1 MGAQRKPKKRTAP
14 TAPPES
20 AGLVRQIADHLKE
33 VLWLRDL
40 TEERILYVS
49 PSFATV
55 FGRPV
60 ESLLASPRVWID
72 AIHPDDRERVMSA
85 ALNEA
90 RSGDDV
96 MEYRIVR
103 PDGTVRLLRDRAYPV
118 RNPKG
123 EVYRLTGL
131 VEDITDRQRSKSS

>member
-1 MGAQRKPKKRTAP
+1 MGSQRKPKKKSVA
-14 TAPPES
+14 AAPES
-20 AGLVRQIADHLKE
+20 AGLLRQIADNLKE

-40 TEERILYVS
+40 AEERILYVS

-103 PDGTVRLLRDRAYPV
+103 PDGTVRQLRDRSYPV
-118 RNPKG
+118 RNPQG

-131 VEDITDRQRSKSS
+131 VEDITDRQKGKSG

>member
-1 MGAQRKPKKRTAP
+1 MGSPRKPRDRSVP
-14 TAPPES
+14 APPPEL
-20 AGLVRQIADHLKE
+20 GNLLRQIADSLKE

-40 TEERILYVS
+40 GEERILYVS

-60 ESLLASPRVWID
+60 ESLLAAPRVWID

-85 ALNEA
+85 VLNEA
-90 RSGDDV
+90 RSGDDL

-103 PDGTVRLLRDRAYPV
+103 PDGTVRLLRDRSYPV
-118 RNPKG
+118 RNAKG
-123 EVYRLTGL
+123 EVYRLAGL
-131 VEDITDRQRSKSS
+131 VEDITDRKRIP

>member
-1 MGAQRKPKKRTAP
+1 MGSPRKHRRRP
-14 TAPPES
+14 APPRISEEPE
-20 AGLVRQIADHLKE
+20 LLRQIAGTLKE
-33 VLWLRDL
+33 VLWIRDL
-40 TEERILYVS
+40 AQERILYVS
-49 PSFATV
+49 PSFAAV

-72 AIHPDDRERVMSA
+72 AIHPDDRERVLSK

-90 RSGDDV
+90 RSGDDL

-103 PDGTVRLLRDRAYPV
+103 PDGTVRLLRDRSYPV
-118 RNPKG
+118 RNAKG

-131 VEDITDRQRSKSS
+131 VEDITDRKRIP